1 MLRLSAFWRIMIMGL
16 SITVKVLS
24 VIAILNVLTVKLYL
38 VQGLMV

>member
-1 MLRLSAFWRIMIMGL
+1 MGL